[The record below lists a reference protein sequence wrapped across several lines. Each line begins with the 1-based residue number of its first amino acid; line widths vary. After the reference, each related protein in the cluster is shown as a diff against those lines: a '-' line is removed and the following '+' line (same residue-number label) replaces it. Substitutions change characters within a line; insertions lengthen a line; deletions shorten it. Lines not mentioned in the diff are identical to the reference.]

1 MPPPRQVPERQVQL
15 FSTRWRCA
23 RGRRQSTRALLFAL
37 SFRTLH
43 QTQSLRAPRP
53 SRTAVSALS
62 CPCGG
67 AHSLSPVPLCTCA
80 PRPAAPTPQGV
91 AEDARRKGRGG
102 QPGAERRP
110 YEGVEGR
117 VNALV
122 RCEPG
127 AALACRSVS
136 SGEEQLPSSHCLAF
150 SGAAKQSRSAPSVGR
165 SAGGAA
171 EGQAAPSGNGTCAE
185 HARRTRASRESTAR
199 GL

>member
-1 MPPPRQVPERQVQL
+1 MLTGADGRRERCSSRSRSGPCIRRRPCGHLVLRGRPFRLCPLPVEECTASRQCP
-15 FSTRWRCA
+15 CA
-23 RGRRQSTRALLFAL
+23 RVP
-37 SFRTLH
+37 
-43 QTQSLRAPRP
+43 RAPRHRLP
-53 SRTAVSALS
+53 KASLRTRA
-62 CPCGG
+62 GRDG
-67 AHSLSPVPLCTCA
+67 AASP
-80 PRPAAPTPQGV
+80 
-91 AEDARRKGRGG
+91 
-102 QPGAERRP
+102 ERRP

-171 EGQAAPSGNGTCAE
+171 EGQAAPSGNGACAE